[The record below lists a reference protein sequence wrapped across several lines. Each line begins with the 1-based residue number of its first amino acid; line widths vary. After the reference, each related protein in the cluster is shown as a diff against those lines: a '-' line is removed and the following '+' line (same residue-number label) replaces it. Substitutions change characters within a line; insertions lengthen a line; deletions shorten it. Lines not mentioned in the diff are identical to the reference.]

1 VPRHPTPPRATA
13 ISGKEPLGKESALRQ
28 PAAAEIPR
36 RRSEG
41 ANPASRGGCEMWW
54 EWEGG
59 GEEAAREE
67 TPVDFDFISLLAK
80 PKVRRKRHPSPVLP
94 SILPPDFELRR

>member
-1 VPRHPTPPRATA
+1 
-13 ISGKEPLGKESALRQ
+13 
-28 PAAAEIPR
+28 
-36 RRSEG
+36 
-41 ANPASRGGCEMWW
+41 MWW

-80 PKVRRKRHPSPVLP
+80 PKVRRKVTPLLFFLRFRRRVLGCGGRANW
-94 SILPPDFELRR
+94 DLRNLEARSC

>member
-1 VPRHPTPPRATA
+1 
-13 ISGKEPLGKESALRQ
+13 
-28 PAAAEIPR
+28 
-36 RRSEG
+36 
-41 ANPASRGGCEMWW
+41 MWW